1 MATFCLVLA
10 LLGAADPRIQRGQE
24 LLVQEKYQQAWVLLA
39 PLAEQGNPEAQYL
52 LGHMLDLGLGTNP
65 DAPSALGWFLKA
77 AEQGHQEA
85 ALRAGLAYL
94 EGRGVDPDPEKGV
107 AYLERA
113 AAFGYHPGELALGK
127 ALLLGALG
135 EGHGAE
141 AVRWLACAA
150 DGGDGEAAEI
160 LGVVLANGTPEIARD
175 LPRAVRYL
183 QRAQKAGRTAAAQL
197 LAQLDPAREVVYA
210 TEQNVHLLWEAAR
223 LGFPD
228 AQFRLAVLGLAN
240 VPWGPKREEAKKL
253 MEQAAAGGHPEACYR
268 LLQLW
273 TKEGKSVPAAE
284 RERLL
289 RQAAEGGFS
298 PAAFE
303 LGQLLAARGS
313 PEALR
318 WLRAAQAAGD
328 VRATLELAQLYFE
341 GKLLPQDSEAAVR
354 ELGSLVEHQD
364 PLLRKRAAHLLLRFA
379 QDRKAC
385 ELAQKLDPTSAC
397 PSVGP

>member
-1 MATFCLVLA
+1 MATICLVLA
-10 LLGAADPRIQRGQE
+10 LLGAVDPRIPRGQE
-24 LLVQEKYQQAWVLLA
+24 LLVQERYQEAWALLA

-52 LGHMLDLGLGTNP
+52 LGHMLDVGLGTNP

-94 EGRGVDPDPEKGV
+94 QGRGVDPNPEKGV
-107 AYLERA
+107 AFLEQA
-113 AAFGYHPGELALGK
+113 AAFGHHPAELALGK

-160 LGVVLANGTPEIARD
+160 LGVILANGTPEIARD

-183 QRAQKAGRTAAAQL
+183 QRAKKAGRATAAQL
-197 LAQLDPAREVVYA
+197 LTQLDPAREVVYA
-210 TEQNVHLLWEAAR
+210 TEQNVHLLWQAAR

-240 VPWGPKREEAKKL
+240 VPWGPKREEAKML

-273 TKEGKSVPAAE
+273 IKEGKNVPGAE

-289 RQAAEGGFS
+289 REAAEGGFS

-303 LGQLLAARGS
+303 LAQLLAAKGS
-313 PEALR
+313 PETLR

-328 VRATLELAQLYFE
+328 TRATLELAALYLE
-341 GKLLPQDSEAAVR
+341 GKLVPKDYGAAMR
-354 ELGSLVEHQD
+354 ELAGLLQHQD
-364 PLLRKRAAHLLLRFA
+364 PLLRQRAARLLLRFA
-379 QDRKAC
+379 QDQKAC
-385 ELAQKLDPTSAC
+385 ELAQKLDPG
-397 PSVGP
+397 SVCASPRP